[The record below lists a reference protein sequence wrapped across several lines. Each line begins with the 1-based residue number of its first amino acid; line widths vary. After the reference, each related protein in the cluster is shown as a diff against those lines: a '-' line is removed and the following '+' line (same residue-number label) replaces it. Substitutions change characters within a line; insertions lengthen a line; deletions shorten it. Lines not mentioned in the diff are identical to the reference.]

1 MIEPGDI
8 IGVTVVKREADQ
20 CEADQ
25 QAVQQY
31 QRREGYTETVET
43 VQKDGKMIAVIQ
55 STLLL

>member
-8 IGVTVVKREADQ
+8 IGVTLVKREADQCEADQ

-43 VQKDGKMIAVIQ
+43 VQKDGKMIAVI
-55 STLLL
+55 